1 MSARARE
8 YRLLIDDIIADN
20 ARLKAMGFGDL
31 VEPEEWQ
38 QLRDIVGSVVKK
50 LERDKAPRS
59 EHSDDAI
66 RKLDDLADRERVRAA
81 GCDRTLS
88 PEQKP

>member
-31 VEPEEWQ
+31 VEPDEWQ
-38 QLRDIVGSVVKK
+38 QLSDVVGSVMKK
-50 LERDKAPRS
+50 LEVGDAQEKA
-59 EHSDDAI
+59 EG
-66 RKLDDLADRERVRAA
+66 E
-81 GCDRTLS
+81 G
-88 PEQKP
+88 